1 MSEILGIVK
10 DIIFHND
17 KNGYVVAKIKENDN
31 TYTITGIIP
40 YIREGINLKLNGE
53 WVIHP
58 QFGQQFKID
67 SCEEIVPTSLEGII
81 KYLSSGVISGIG
93 PVTAKKIVEF
103 FGENT
108 LEILDTNI
116 ERVTEIDGIGEKK
129 AKKIAES
136 YSNSIEIRNIM
147 IFFQAYGLTAKNCVE
162 IHKKFGKDSIGVVKD
177 NPYLLVEEIKGIGFK
192 TADKIARSIGIEV
205 NSPFRIQSGVVFVIN
220 KFCSM
225 GNTYIPMETLIS
237 DCNKIL
243 LVHEKEI
250 ITNISECVLKHKIK
264 IDEINGTKCV
274 FALPFYY
281 YELGV
286 TVNIL
291 TLATDEYRKINI
303 NIEEE
308 IKDFEEH
315 NKIGFADIQKEAIKG
330 AFENGIEIIT
340 GGPGTGK
347 TTIIKCITEIFENAS
362 MTVLMA
368 APTGRA
374 AKRMAE
380 ATGREAKTIHR
391 LLEFGF
397 NDGDD
402 YAFQKGEESPLQCDV
417 LIVDEASMVDI
428 MLMNS
433 LLKAIPKG
441 TRLIIVGD
449 ADQLP
454 SVGPGNVLGDLIGS
468 KCVKV
473 VKLKDIFRQ
482 SGESMIVVNAHK
494 INSGEMPVLNK
505 KDTDFYFLNEDNP
518 NLIMDLLIDLVYKR
532 LPKFNKEWDNIRDM
546 QVLSPMKKG
555 VLGINN
561 LNPKLQ
567 EILNPK
573 DETKAEKELK
583 NGVFRVGDK
592 VMQVKN
598 NYILKW
604 KTPDGEEGTGVYNGD
619 IGYIENIDKDKI
631 SVLFDDYRRVEYDDV
646 YYDELELAYAMT
658 IHKSQGSEFPVVIT
672 PMIMGPPLLMNKN
685 LLYTGITRAKK
696 LVVLVGNKKALH
708 FMINNTKSYDRYS
721 GLKWRIANILDDDI
735 IK

>member
-1 MSEILGIVK
+1 MSEILGTVT

-17 KNGYVVAKIKENDN
+17 KNGYVVAKIKEDDN
-31 TYTITGIIP
+31 TYTITGIVP
-40 YIREGINLKLNGE
+40 YIREKINLKLQGE

-67 SCEEIVPTSLEGII
+67 SCEEIVPSSLEGIK

-93 PVTAKKIVEF
+93 PVTAKKIVDF

-108 LEILDTNI
+108 LKILDTSI
-116 ERVTEIDGIGEKK
+116 ERLTEIEGIGEKK

-147 IFFQAYGLTAKNCVE
+147 IFFQTYGLTAKNCVE

-177 NPYLLVEEIKGIGFK
+177 NPYLLVEEVRGIGFK
-192 TADKIARSIGIEV
+192 IADKIARNMGIEID
-205 NSPFRIQSGVVFVIN
+205 SPFRIQSGIVFVIN
-220 KFCSM
+220 QFCSM
-225 GNTYIPMETLIS
+225 GNTYMPMDNLINE
-237 DCNKIL
+237 CNKIL
-243 LVHEKEI
+243 LVDKNKI
-250 ITNISECVLKHKIK
+250 LTNISECALKHKIR
-264 IDEINGTKCV
+264 IDEINGVKCV
-274 FALPFYY
+274 FALSYYY

-291 TLATDEYRKINI
+291 TLATDEYKKIKI

-315 NKIGFADIQKEAIKG
+315 NKIKFADIQKEAIKG

-347 TTIIKCITEIFENAS
+347 TTIIKCIIEIFENAS
-362 MTVLMA
+362 MAVLMA

-374 AKRMAE
+374 AKRMSE

-397 NDGDD
+397 NDEDD
-402 YAFQKGEESPLQCDV
+402 YAFQKGEESPLECDV
-417 LIVDEASMVDI
+417 LIVDEASMIDV

-518 NLIMDLLIDLVYKR
+518 HLIMNLLIDLIYKR
-532 LPKFNKEWDNIRDM
+532 LPKFNKAWDSIRDM

-555 VLGINN
+555 ILGISN

-573 DETKAEKELK
+573 SEAKAEKELK
-583 NGVFRVGDK
+583 NGVFRVRDK

-598 NYILKW
+598 NYTLKW
-604 KTPDGEEGTGVYNGD
+604 KTLDGEEGTGVYNGD
-619 IGYIENIDKDKI
+619 IGYIENIYKNKI
-631 SVLFDDYRRVEYDDV
+631 SVLFDDNRRVEYDDL

-658 IHKSQGSEFPVVIT
+658 IHKSQGSEFPVVIV
-672 PMIMGPPLLMNKN
+672 PMFMGPPLLMNKN

-708 FMINNTKSYDRYS
+708 FMISNTKSYDRYS
-721 GLKWRIANILDDDI
+721 GLKWRILNILDDDI